1 MNITFYGAAH
11 EVTGSCHVIDTGKK
25 KIMLD
30 CGMFQGGDFNEG
42 RNADHFAFDAKN
54 IDAVL
59 VSHAHTDHS
68 GRIPK
73 LIKEGYTGPIYMTR
87 ATVELSRL
95 IWDDAY
101 NIMKYNNKKYQS
113 PILFTPEEIDM
124 AAQRC
129 EGVDYEKK
137 VDLGDGDF
145 AIFRDAGHIFG
156 SAFIELTI
164 EGKHIVFSGDLGNEG
179 LPIVRDTETMGEVDV
194 LLCEATYGDR
204 IHESPEE
211 RKETLRKLI
220 VEGIDR
226 GGTIMVPT
234 FSIERTQ
241 ELLYLLD
248 ELSEGDH
255 SLPNIPIYLDS
266 PMAID
271 AIPVY
276 RKYKE
281 YYDGEASEK
290 FKKGN
295 DFLDFPQLTITRTKE
310 ESKHINSNRL
320 PKMIIAGAGMM
331 NGGRIIHHL
340 FRYLSDPAS
349 TLIITGYQA
358 VGTLGRE
365 IRDGAKI
372 VSIFGEHIP
381 VRCHV
386 TTITS
391 MSGHADQN
399 KLIEWI
405 SSAKSKPK
413 KVYCVHGEGG
423 AAEALAER
431 ITKELGI
438 PAFVPHAEET
448 ITVDEITSQVAA

>member
-11 EVTGSCHVIDTGKK
+11 EVTGSCHLIDTGKK
-25 KIMLD
+25 KILLD

-42 RNADHFAFDAKN
+42 RNSDTFPFDAKK
-54 IDAVL
+54 IDVVL

-73 LIKEGYTGPIYMTR
+73 LIKEGYAGPIYMTR
-87 ATVELSRL
+87 ATVELARL

-124 AAQRC
+124 AAKRC

-156 SAFIELTI
+156 SAFIELLI
-164 EGKHIVFSGDLGNEG
+164 DGKRIIFSGDLGNKD
-179 LPIVRDTETMGEVDV
+179 LPIVRDTETMGDVDV

-204 IHESPEE
+204 IHETPEE

-248 ELSEGDH
+248 ELSDEDH
-255 SLPNIPIYLDS
+255 TLPNIPIYLDS

-276 RKYKE
+276 RKYTE
-281 YYDGEASEK
+281 YYDSDAAAK
-290 FKKGN
+290 FKHGD

-310 ESKHINSNRL
+310 QSKHINSNRL

-358 VGTLGRE
+358 QGTLGRDL
-365 IRDGAKI
+365 RDGAKR
-372 VSIFGEHIP
+372 VSIFGEDVQ

-386 TTITS
+386 TTIGS

-399 KLIEWI
+399 KLVAWVG
-405 SSAKSKPK
+405 SAKSGPK

-438 PAFVPHAEET
+438 PAEVPNVGDSV
-448 ITVDEITSQVAA
+448 TV